1 MGNNNK
7 GYILVTGA
15 GSGIGL
21 AIVESL
27 LLNGVTKI
35 ICQYRSRNIDLFE
48 LLKNH
53 NLSPEEFAVQAE
65 LTSEDDVKSLREFG
79 TQKFGKIYAVINVAG
94 ASTNSMSWKIS
105 KDKFLEIINANLLT
119 AFLCSREFIPEMR
132 EEAIGRII
140 NFSSVV
146 AFTGT
151 IGSAHYS
158 AAKSGLLGLSKSMS
172 LELAN
177 KNITVNTIALGYF
190 DRGLINDVSPEL
202 QEEVK
207 SKIPLKRFGQANE
220 IGSLVNYILSDDAKY
235 TTGQVFHIN
244 GGLY

>member
-1 MGNNNK
+1 MRNNN
-7 GYILVTGA
+7 GYVLVTGA

-27 LLNGVTKI
+27 LVSGVTNL

-53 NLSPEEFAVQAE
+53 NLYPENVAFQAE
-65 LTSEDDVKSLREFG
+65 LTSEEDVKSLREFG
-79 TQKFGKIYAVINVAG
+79 TKKFGKIYAVINVAG

-105 KDKFLEIINANLLT
+105 KEKFLEIINANLLT

-146 AFTGT
+146 AYTGT
-151 IGSAHYS
+151 IGSAHYC
-158 AAKSGLLGLSKSMS
+158 AAKSGLLGLSKAMS
-172 LELAN
+172 LELAS

-207 SKIPLKRFGQANE
+207 SKIPMKRFGHSTE
-220 IGSLVNYILSDDAKY
+220 IAALVNYILSEDSKY

>member
-1 MGNNNK
+1 MGNNN

-35 ICQYRSRNIDLFE
+35 ICQYRSRNNDLFE

-53 NLSPEEFAVQAE
+53 NLSPEDFAVQAE
-65 LTSEDDVKSLREFG
+65 LTSEDDIKSLREFG
-79 TQKFGKIYAVINVAG
+79 MKKFGKIYAVINVAG

-105 KDKFLEIINANLLT
+105 KENFLEIINANLLT

>member
-1 MGNNNK
+1 MKIQNS
-7 GYILVTGA
+7 GYILITGA

-27 LLNGVTKI
+27 ILNGKTKI
-35 ICQYRSRNIDLFE
+35 ICQYRRRNKELFE
-48 LLKNH
+48 LLKNN
-53 NLSPEEFAVQAE
+53 NLFPDDYAVQAE
-65 LTSEDDVKSLREFG
+65 LTSEVDVKSLREFG
-79 TQKFGKIYAVINVAG
+79 YKKFGKIYAVINVAG
-94 ASTNSMSWKIS
+94 ASTNSMSWKIT
-105 KDKFLEIINANLLT
+105 KENFLEIINANLLT

-132 EEAIGRII
+132 EEANGRII

-146 AFTGT
+146 AYSGT
-151 IGSAHYS
+151 VGSAHYC
-158 AAKSGLLGLSKSMS
+158 AAKAGLIGLSKAMS

-207 SKIPLKRFGQANE
+207 SKIPIKRFGTANE
-220 IGSLVNYILSDDAKY
+220 IGSLINYILSEDAQY

>member
-1 MGNNNK
+1 MGNINN

-27 LLNGVTKI
+27 LLNGETKI
-35 ICQYRSRNIDLFE
+35 ICQYRSRNKDLFD

-53 NLSPEEFAVQAE
+53 NLSPEDFAVQAE

-79 TQKFGKIYAVINVAG
+79 TKKFGKVYAVINVAG

-105 KDKFLEIINANLLT
+105 KEKFLEIINANLLT
-119 AFLCSREFIPEMR
+119 AFLCSKEFIPEMR
-132 EEAIGRII
+132 EESLGRII

-151 IGSAHYS
+151 VGSAHYS

-177 KNITVNTIALGYF
+177 K
-190 DRGLINDVSPEL
+190 
-202 QEEVK
+202 
-207 SKIPLKRFGQANE
+207 
-220 IGSLVNYILSDDAKY
+220 IGFI
-235 TTGQVFHIN
+235 
-244 GGLY
+244 